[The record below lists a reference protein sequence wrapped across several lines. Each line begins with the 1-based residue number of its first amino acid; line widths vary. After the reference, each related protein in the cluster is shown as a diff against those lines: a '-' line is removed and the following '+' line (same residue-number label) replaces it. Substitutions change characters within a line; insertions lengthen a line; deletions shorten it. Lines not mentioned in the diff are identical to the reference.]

1 MAHEE
6 DALPRKPA
14 GRASFWRLL
23 LVVPVIAMLA
33 VGWYNSLGPSLWGVP
48 FFYWYQM
55 LWVIL
60 SAAAVGIVFWMEDR
74 GAAPADDA

>member
-6 DALPRKPA
+6 DELPRKPSA
-14 GRASFWRLL
+14 RASLWRLL

-33 VGWYNSLGPSLWGVP
+33 VGCYNSLHPRLWGVP

-60 SAAAVGIVFWMEDR
+60 SAAAVGIVFWMEER
-74 GAAPADDA
+74 GTAAGDDA